1 MRGALRVSMRVL
13 MRVLAIFIVFCFWAV
28 AAQSAYAG
36 AWLMPAGNGQAIVT
50 TTFADARKAY
60 DANGRLIQTP
70 SYRKFETRVYVE
82 HGLLDW
88 LTIVAEGGYMN
99 FHGAAGPYD
108 HLNLLVEEAKAG
120 LPLSLQGPSGARYD
134 GLGLGALGARTLL
147 FTWGDYIVSL
157 QAGVRAASP
166 AARRFLD
173 MRDPVQADLR
183 LLVGR
188 PFEFFGFP
196 AFVDAQLGYRSRGQ
210 NGDEIRA
217 DLTAGLRPL
226 PPILLLA
233 QSFSGFAPRGGPAG
247 VVAAQ
252 KFQLS
257 AVYDMTASLSL
268 QIGAIAA
275 LGGVNSPAERGLIS
289 AVWWRY

>member
-1 MRGALRVSMRVL
+1 
-13 MRVLAIFIVFCFWAV
+13 MRVLAVFIVFCFWVV
-28 AAQSAYAG
+28 AAQSAFAG
-36 AWLMPAGNGQAIVT
+36 AWLMPPGEGQAIVT

-60 DANGRLIQTP
+60 DASGRLIQTP
-70 SYRKFETRVYVE
+70 SYRKFETRLYVE
-82 HGLLDW
+82 HGLFDW

-99 FHGAAGPYD
+99 FSGAAGPYD

-120 LPLSLQGPSGARYD
+120 LPLSLQGPPGARYD

-157 QAGVRAASP
+157 QAGC
-166 AARRFLD
+166 
-173 MRDPVQADLR
+173 
-183 LLVGR
+183 GR
-188 PFEFFGFP
+188 PRRRRGGSSICAIPCRPTCGCSSAGPSSFSAFP
-196 AFVDAQLGYRSRGQ
+196 PLSTPSWVIG
-210 NGDEIRA
+210 RA
-217 DLTAGLRPL
+217 DRMATRSAPTSPPACDPC

-257 AVYDMTASLSL
+257 AVYDVTASLSL

-289 AVWWRY
+289 AFWWRY

>member
-1 MRGALRVSMRVL
+1 
-13 MRVLAIFIVFCFWAV
+13 
-28 AAQSAYAG
+28 
-36 AWLMPAGNGQAIVT
+36 MPPGEGQAIVT

-60 DANGRLIQTP
+60 DASGRLIQTP
-70 SYRKFETRVYVE
+70 SYRKFETRLYVE
-82 HGLLDW
+82 HGLFDW

-99 FHGAAGPYD
+99 FSGAAGPYD

-120 LPLSLQGPSGARYD
+120 LPLSLQGPPGARYE

-147 FTWGDYIVSL
+147 FTWGDYNVSL
-157 QAGVRAASP
+157 QAGSP

-188 PFEFFGFP
+188 PFELFGFP

-226 PPILLLA
+226 PAILVLA

-247 VVAAQ
+247 VIAAQ

-257 AVYDMTASLSL
+257 AVYDVTASLSL

-275 LGGVNSPAERGLIS
+275 IGGVNSPAERGLIS
-289 AVWWRY
+289 AFWWRRNL

>member
-1 MRGALRVSMRVL
+1 MRDAMRVAV
-13 MRVLAIFIVFCFWAV
+13 RVLAVFIVFCFWVV
-28 AAQSAYAG
+28 AAQSAFAG
-36 AWLMPAGNGQAIVT
+36 AWLMPPGEGQAIVT

-70 SYRKFETRVYVE
+70 SYRKFETRLYVE
-82 HGLLDW
+82 HGLFDW

-99 FHGAAGPYD
+99 FSGAAGPYD

-120 LPLSLQGPSGARYD
+120 LPLSLQGPPGARYE

-188 PFEFFGFP
+188 PFELFGFP

-226 PPILLLA
+226 PAILVLA
-233 QSFSGFAPRGGPAG
+233 QSFSGFAPSGGPAG
-247 VVAAQ
+247 VIAAQ
-252 KFQLS
+252 NFQLS
-257 AVYDMTASLSL
+257 A
-268 QIGAIAA
+268 
-275 LGGVNSPAERGLIS
+275 
-289 AVWWRY
+289 

>member
-1 MRGALRVSMRVL
+1 MRASSAVV
-13 MRVLAIFIVFCFWAV
+13 IVNCATAV
-28 AAQSAYAG
+28 AAQDVYAG
-36 AWLMPAGNGQAIVT
+36 AWLMPPGEGQAILT

-60 DANGRLIQTP
+60 DAKGRLIQTP
-70 SYRKFETRVYVE
+70 PYRKFETRVYVE
-82 HGLLDW
+82 HGVLDW

-99 FHGAAGPYD
+99 FQGAAGPFD
-108 HLNLLVEEAKAG
+108 HLNLLIDEAKAG
-120 LPLSLQGPSGARYD
+120 LPLSLQGPAGARYE
-134 GLGLGALGARTLL
+134 GLGLGGLGARTLL

-166 AARRFLD
+166 GARRFLD
-173 MRDPVQADLR
+173 MRDAVQGDLR

-188 PFEFFGFP
+188 PFEVFGLP

-217 DLTAGLRPL
+217 DFTAGLRPL
-226 PPILLLA
+226 PPLLLLA

-247 VVAAQ
+247 VIAAQ

-257 AVYDMTASLSL
+257 AVYD
-268 QIGAIAA
+268 
-275 LGGVNSPAERGLIS
+275 
-289 AVWWRY
+289 

>member
-1 MRGALRVSMRVL
+1 
-13 MRVLAIFIVFCFWAV
+13 
-28 AAQSAYAG
+28 
-36 AWLMPAGNGQAIVT
+36 MPAGNGQAIVT

-120 LPLSLQGPSGARYD
+120 LPLSLQGPSGARYA

>member
-1 MRGALRVSMRVL
+1 NPQPRLFPPRSSEIVSIIDSGHDPRATRTTIAAVSPNRQTAL
-13 MRVLAIFIVFCFWAV
+13 
-28 AAQSAYAG
+28 
-36 AWLMPAGNGQAIVT
+36 
-50 TTFADARKAY
+50 
-60 DANGRLIQTP
+60 
-70 SYRKFETRVYVE
+70 
-82 HGLLDW
+82 
-88 LTIVAEGGYMN
+88 GG
-99 FHGAAGPYD
+99 
-108 HLNLLVEEAKAG
+108 G
-120 LPLSLQGPSGARYD
+120 LPGARYE
-134 GLGLGALGARTLL
+134 GLGLGAFGARALL
-147 FTWGDYIVSL
+147 FTWGGYIVSL
-157 QAGVRAASP
+157 QAGLRAASP

-188 PFEFFGFP
+188 PFELFGFP
-196 AFVDAQLGYRSRGQ
+196 GFVDAQLGYRSRGQ

-226 PPILLLA
+226 PAILLLA

>member
-1 MRGALRVSMRVL
+1 MRASLV
-13 MRVLAIFIVFCFWAV
+13 FIVLWTAV
-28 AAQSAYAG
+28 APQAAYAG
-36 AWLMPAGNGQAIVT
+36 AWLMPEGGGQAILT

-60 DANGRLIQTP
+60 DAKGRLVETP

-82 HGLLDW
+82 HGLFDW
-88 LTIVAEGGYMN
+88 LTVVAEGGYMN
-99 FHGAAGPYD
+99 FSGAAGPFD
-108 HLNLLVEEAKAG
+108 HLNLLIDEAKAG
-120 LPLSLQGPSGARYD
+120 LPLSTQGPTGARYE

-147 FTWGDYIVSL
+147 FTWGDYIVSA

-173 MRDPVQADLR
+173 MRDAVQGDLR
-183 LLVGR
+183 LLAGR
-188 PFEFFGFP
+188 PFELFGLPGFI
-196 AFVDAQLGYRSRGQ
+196 DAQLGYRSRGQ

-217 DLTAGLRPL
+217 DFTLGLRPL
-226 PPILLLA
+226 PPILLLG

-257 AVYDMTASLSL
+257 AVYDATASLSL
-268 QIGAIAA
+268 QIGVIAA

-289 AVWWRY
+289 ALWWRY

>member
-1 MRGALRVSMRVL
+1 MRVAV
-13 MRVLAIFIVFCFWAV
+13 RVLAVFIVFCFGVV
-28 AAQSAYAG
+28 AAQSAFAG
-36 AWLMPAGNGQAIVT
+36 AWLMPPGEGQAIVT

-60 DANGRLIQTP
+60 DASGRLIQTP
-70 SYRKFETRVYVE
+70 SYRKFETRLYVE
-82 HGLLDW
+82 HGLFDW

-99 FHGAAGPYD
+99 FSGAAGPYD

-120 LPLSLQGPSGARYD
+120 LPLSLQGPAGARYE

-188 PFEFFGFP
+188 PFELFGFP

-257 AVYDMTASLSL
+257 AVYDVTASLSL

-275 LGGVNSPAERGLIS
+275 IGGVNAPAERGLLS
-289 AVWWRY
+289 AFWWRY